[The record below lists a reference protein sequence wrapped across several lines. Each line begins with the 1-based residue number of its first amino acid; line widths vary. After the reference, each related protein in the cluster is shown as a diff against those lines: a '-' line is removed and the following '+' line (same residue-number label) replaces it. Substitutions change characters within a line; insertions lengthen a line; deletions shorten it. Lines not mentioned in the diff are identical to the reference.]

1 MPMKVTIAILTVL
14 LLVLQFRLWIGEG
27 SLANVAQL
35 ETAIGEQKTLNNID
49 AERNQTLEAEI
60 LLLKSG
66 HESTEEIAREQLG
79 MIKNDETF
87 YLVVDE
93 KPTDKKR

>member
-1 MPMKVTIAILTVL
+1 MKVTIAILTVL
-14 LLVLQFRLWIGEG
+14 LLILQFRLWIGEG

-35 ETAIGEQKTLNNID
+35 ETAISEQKTLNSID

-93 KPTDKKR
+93 KPAEKKR

>member
-1 MPMKVTIAILTVL
+1 MKVTIAILTVL
-14 LLVLQFRLWIGEG
+14 LLILQFRLWIGEG

-35 ETAIGEQKTLNNID
+35 EIAISEQKTLNNID

-93 KPTDKKR
+93 KPAEKKR

>member
-1 MPMKVTIAILTVL
+1 MKVTIAILTVL
-14 LLVLQFRLWIGEG
+14 LLILQFRLWIGEG

-35 ETAIGEQKTLNNID
+35 ETAISEQKTLNNID

-93 KPTDKKR
+93 KPAEKKR